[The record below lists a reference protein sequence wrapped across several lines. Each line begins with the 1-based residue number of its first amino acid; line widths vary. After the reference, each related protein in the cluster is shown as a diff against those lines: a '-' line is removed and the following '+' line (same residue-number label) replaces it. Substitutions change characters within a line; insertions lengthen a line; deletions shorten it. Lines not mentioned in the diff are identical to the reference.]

1 MFWLC
6 QRSRLGSSAHVTVD
20 QLTEE
25 KKDKI
30 LSQIQTTKAGTVTA
44 DLYPSIP
51 RLLHAN
57 FFFSRALEQV
67 LRIHPSLDHCQKG
80 SRAPSEAL
88 FCSSL

>member
-51 RLLHAN
+51 V
-57 FFFSRALEQV
+57 FFTLIS
-67 LRIHPSLDHCQKG
+67 
-80 SRAPSEAL
+80 
-88 FCSSL
+88 SSLARLSRY